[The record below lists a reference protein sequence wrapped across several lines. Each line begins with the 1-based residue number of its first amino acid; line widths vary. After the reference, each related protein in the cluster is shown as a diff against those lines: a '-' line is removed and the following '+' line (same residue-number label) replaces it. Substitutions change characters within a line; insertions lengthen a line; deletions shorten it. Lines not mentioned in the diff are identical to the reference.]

1 MKINYI
7 SLIGGL
13 FMSAVF
19 IGTIKITLSN
29 PTDTNVMLS
38 VSILLLAIWGIY
50 KAFKTKKAKK
60 KDKNELIPVE

>member
-1 MKINYI
+1 
-7 SLIGGL
+7 
-13 FMSAVF
+13 MSAVF